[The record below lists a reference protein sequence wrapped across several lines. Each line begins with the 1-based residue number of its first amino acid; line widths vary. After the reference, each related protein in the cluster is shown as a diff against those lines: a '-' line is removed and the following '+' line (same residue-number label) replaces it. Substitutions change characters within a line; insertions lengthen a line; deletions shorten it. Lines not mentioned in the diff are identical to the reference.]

1 MRFLVDQCLSPD
13 FAVVLAET
21 GHDVVHV
28 RDLGM
33 QRAGDP
39 EVLDLARRDDR
50 VLVSADTDFG
60 TLMAQGGATRP
71 SVVIFRRATGRR
83 PLAQAGSSSPTFQR
97 WRRRSTRAASS
108 SSRRPGYGCAVSQS
122 WNSTSNTR

>member
-13 FAVVLAET
+13 FAVALAKA

-28 RDLGM
+28 RDVGM

-39 EVLDLARRDDR
+39 EVLEVARSQDR

-60 TLMAQGGATRP
+60 TLLAQSAAARP
-71 SVVIFRRATGRR
+71 SVVIFRRTSGRR
-83 PLAQAGSSSPTFQR
+83 PLAQAGLLLANLP
-97 WRRRSTRAASS
+97 AIADALDDGCVVVLEE
-108 SSRRPGYGCAVSQS
+108 SRLRVRGLPIMD
-122 WNSTSNTR
+122 

>member
-13 FAVVLAET
+13 FAVVLAEA
-21 GHDVVHV
+21 GHDVVHI

-39 EVLDLARRDDR
+39 DVLGLARRDDR

-60 TLMAQGGATRP
+60 TLMAQGAPVR
-71 SVVIFRRATGRR
+71 V
-83 PLAQAGSSSPTFQR
+83 PTEQN
-97 WRRRSTRAASS
+97 
-108 SSRRPGYGCAVSQS
+108 PGL
-122 WNSTSNTR
+122 R